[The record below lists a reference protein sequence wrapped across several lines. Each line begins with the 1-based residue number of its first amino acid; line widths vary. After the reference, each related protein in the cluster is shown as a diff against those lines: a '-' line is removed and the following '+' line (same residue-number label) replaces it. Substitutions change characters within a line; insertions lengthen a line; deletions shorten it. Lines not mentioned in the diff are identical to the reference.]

1 VGEKKQQNNLKLNL
15 LSHGFS
21 NKTNTTFHGRE
32 RAFWTFYSLNCI
44 TVPCK
49 YHGT

>member
-1 VGEKKQQNNLKLNL
+1 MNRGRGGKLFSVGEKKQQNNLKLNL

-32 RAFWTFYSLNCI
+32 RAFWTCYSL
-44 TVPCK
+44 
-49 YHGT
+49 